1 MPAIDVKTLLIITAA
16 LALLFTGM
24 FSVGWRRE
32 RTGDLLAWSL
42 ANALVVPGTVLLA
55 LRGVAPDW
63 ASIWAGNGLLGLFYG
78 LVFAGAVL
86 FEGGR
91 PRVAAVAAG
100 AVLWS
105 AACLSPVFLTDFS
118 ARVTLLSVIGALYGA
133 ATAAVLWRG
142 GGGLDLPSRGLAVT
156 TLALGAAIHAGRAVA
171 TPLVPVP
178 HDFAAVNASWLATI
192 GIAGL
197 LLSVANSHFLHAL
210 AHERASERHRR
221 LAEVD
226 HLTGAATRRV
236 FETRVAALLAQAP
249 ERGALLFFDIDR
261 FKAINDTHGHA
272 VGDRVLATFAQV
284 VREAIEPGDV
294 LARWGGEEF
303 VLFLAEHD
311 FVSGH
316 RAAEAIRRGFSE
328 RAVDGTGARLGV
340 TVSVGLAAPAL
351 AGPDLARLVASAD
364 AAVYAAKRA
373 GRDRVETT
381 MAIDAA
387 A

>member
-16 LALLFTGM
+16 LAAMFAGM
-24 FSVGWRRE
+24 FFVGWRRE
-32 RTGDLLAWSL
+32 RTGELSAWSL

-63 ASIWAGNGLLGLFYG
+63 ASIWAGNGLLAISFGLT
-78 LVFAGAVL
+78 LAGAVL

-91 PRVAAVAAG
+91 PRIATVAGG

-118 ARVTLLSVIGALYGA
+118 ARVTLLSTIGALYGA
-133 ATAAVLWRG
+133 AIAGVLWRG
-142 GGGLDLPSRGLAVT
+142 RHGLRLPSRGLAVAT
-156 TLALGAAIHAGRAVA
+156 VGIGAALHGGRAVA
-171 TPLVPVP
+171 TPLMPVP
-178 HDFAAVNASWLATI
+178 HDFAAINASWLATI
-192 GIAGL
+192 GIFGL
-197 LLSVANSHFLHAL
+197 LLSVASSHFLHAL
-210 AHERASERHRR
+210 ANERASERHRR
-221 LAEVD
+221 VAEVD

-236 FETRVAALLAQAP
+236 FETRVAALLARAP

-316 RAAEAIRRGFSE
+316 RVAEAIRRGFSE